1 MYTTVCP
8 VGNNGG
14 VPTSSPVISAP
25 PETPNGG
32 YTTSTVFTTK
42 ISTITSCAPGIAC
55 AGKPGDV
62 VTEVIPLYTTVCP
75 VGNSPVGNNGGVQ
88 TAAPAVS
95 AASATPGIPTE
106 YSTSTIYS
114 TKVFTITACAPGV
127 VCAGNPSS
135 VVTQVVPISSIVYP
149 IVASPTPS
157 SKSSFT
163 TYVTIKL
170 ASSASAAI
178 GTPLAPYPTPSKS
191 HIKHPYG
198 SGTGT
203 AYSYTL
209 KPTGTSAPSVQVE
222 IVKVSPIPV
231 NSVKPGFTK
240 AGGGAKA
247 VAATGTPVS
256 PSATPS
262 VVTTN
267 SASGFGTSSVVVI
280 ISAVVVGVL
289 MM

>member
-1 MYTTVCP
+1 M
-8 VGNNGG
+8 
-14 VPTSSPVISAP
+14 PTSTAVISP
-25 PETPNGG
+25 PPGNPAG
-32 YTTSTVFTTK
+32 YTTSTVYTTK
-42 ISTITSCAPGIAC
+42 ISTVTSCAPGIVC
-55 AGKPGDV
+55 AGKPGSV

-75 VGNSPVGNNGGVQ
+75 ITQGNNGGIP
-88 TAAPAVS
+88 TSAPAVS
-95 AASATPGIPTE
+95 VASASPGIPTG
-106 YSTSTIYS
+106 YTTSTVYT
-114 TKVFTITACAPGV
+114 TKISTITSCAPGV
-127 VCAGNPSS
+127 VCAGKSGAI
-135 VVTQVVPISSIVYP
+135 VTEVLPLYTTICPIE
-149 IVASPTPS
+149 ASATPS
-157 SKSSFT
+157 PKSSFT

-178 GTPLAPYPTPSKS
+178 GTPVAPYPTPSKS
-191 HIKHPYG
+191 HSKHPYG

-231 NSVKPGFTK
+231 NLVAPSFSK
-240 AGGGAKA
+240 AGGGVKA
-247 VAATGTPVS
+247 VAATGTPIS

-262 VVTTN
+262 VVSTN
-267 SASGFGTSSVVVI
+267 SASGLGTSSVVVM